1 MSVLQFSIQA
11 MYEYRA
17 IYEALGVGFVPTRGS
32 SKRRLATPQESRA
45 KSHSNYSNY
54 SETVKL
60 VLLIQRIN
68 AAFTD
73 LSGPTN

>member
-1 MSVLQFSIQA
+1 MRVLQFSIWV

-17 IYEALGVGFVPTRGS
+17 IYEALGADSYLQGEALS
-32 SKRRLATPQESRA
+32 RRLATPQESRA
-45 KSHSNYSNY
+45 KSHSNHSNN

-68 AAFTD
+68 AALTD
-73 LSGPTN
+73 LSRPTN